1 MGVVERLAQLTAI
14 MEYVCAS
21 ILRCFKRSSL
31 VWLIDRG
38 GSAAILVIA
47 MQEVGPVLNSGGV
60 RNDLGVI
67 RCHGQI

>member
-1 MGVVERLAQLTAI
+1 VERLAQLTAI

-21 ILRCFKRSSL
+21 ILRCFRRSSF
-31 VWLIDRG
+31 VWLMDRG

-47 MQEVGPVLNSGGV
+47 MQEADPDLNSGGL

-67 RCHGQI
+67 RCHAEI